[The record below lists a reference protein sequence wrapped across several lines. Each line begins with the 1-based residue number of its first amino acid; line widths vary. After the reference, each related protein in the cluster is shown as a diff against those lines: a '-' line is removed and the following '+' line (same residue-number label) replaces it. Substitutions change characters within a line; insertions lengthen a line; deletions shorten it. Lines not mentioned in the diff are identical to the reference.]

1 MSDDANV
8 SCSGMDIQAAR
19 IVESTP
25 RRLVPPSYTRATW
38 RTVLPVDDDGRQ
50 GIAFDLADRAIV
62 RLSIDSD
69 TAWNL
74 FDLLRQSRSSDPR
87 FQSEI
92 STGSASLEGAPD
104 VPQQEAAA

>member
-1 MSDDANV
+1 MSGQLVQFERHGADV
-8 SCSGMDIQAAR
+8 TSSG
-19 IVESTP
+19 VTLSP
-25 RRLVPPSYTRATW
+25 LPPSYVSASW
-38 RTVLPVDDDGRQ
+38 HCVLPVDADGRQ